1 MASRA
6 RGTTAVLLCLLAG
19 TGALRAEPNCNVGI
33 EFHPSG
39 GVRAC
44 VLNGHHRLHTE
55 RAGPITCA
63 DGTRLEQHADGTLA
77 RCTLLEPA
85 RLEGQDCARGAVVR
99 FAPDGALARCMHEPA
114 G

>member
-1 MASRA
+1 MMTSRA
-6 RGTTAVLLCLLAG
+6 SAAVLLTLLAG
-19 TGALRAEPNCNVGI
+19 SGPLRAEPNCNAGV

-55 RAGPITCA
+55 RAGPISCA

-99 FAPDGALARCMHEPA
+99 FAPDGALVRCAQENP

>member
-1 MASRA
+1 MMAYRTA
-6 RGTTAVLLCLLAG
+6 VAVLLWLLAG
-19 TGALRAEPNCNVGI
+19 SGPLRAEPNCNVGV

-63 DGTRLEQHADGTLA
+63 DGTRVEQHADGTLA

-85 RLEGQDCARGAVVR
+85 RVEGQDCARGAVVR
-99 FAPDGALARCMHEPA
+99 FAPDGALARCAHETP